1 MKKIFLVIGFLILCS
16 AFAAAQNTLPGDVKS
31 GYLEIGKA
39 KFYYEEK
46 GTGMPMFMVHGGY
59 IDRRMWDEQFNYF
72 SNNYRVIR
80 YDARNHGFTTSDSE
94 SFSNYE
100 DLNNIMEKLNIDKAV
115 VMGLSMGGLISI
127 DFALEHPEKVIAI
140 IPVSTGLSGF
150 NAKDKAWQEFDKNLN
165 DAYDKDGVNGA
176 VECML
181 RAWTDGPLRKPE
193 QVNKSVR
200 EKVGMMLKY
209 TLDKIDF
216 RLVPGRLSPPALDR
230 LSEIKVPV
238 LTIYGDIDMQGI
250 IDISEKIEKEVA
262 GSKRAVIKG
271 AAHMVNMEY
280 PDEFNKTVES
290 FLKEISEK

>member
-1 MKKIFLVIGFLILCS
+1 MKKVFFVIGFLILCG
-16 AFAAAQNTLPGDVKS
+16 AFAAAQNILPEDAKS

-46 GTGMPMFMVHGGY
+46 GTGVPIIMVHGGY
-59 IDRRMWDEQFNYF
+59 IDRRMWDEQFEYLSRNYK
-72 SNNYRVIR
+72 VVR
-80 YDARNHGFTTSDSE
+80 YDVRNHGFTTSDSE

-100 DLNNIMEKLNIDKAV
+100 DLNNIMEKQKIDKAV
-115 VMGLSMGGLISI
+115 IMGLSMGGSITI
-127 DFALEHPEKVIAI
+127 DFALAHPEKVIAI

-150 NAKDKAWQEFDKNLN
+150 KGKDKAWQEFDKNLN

-181 RAWTDGPLRKPE
+181 RAWTDGPLRAPT
-193 QVNKSVR
+193 QVNTQVR

-216 RLVPGRLSPPALDR
+216 RLVPGKLTPPALDR
-230 LSEIKVPV
+230 LSEINVPV
-238 LTIYGDIDMQGI
+238 LTIHGDIDMQGI
-250 IDISEKIEKEVA
+250 IDISEKIGKEVA
-262 GSKRAVIKG
+262 GSKREVIKG

-280 PDEFNKTVES
+280 PDEFNKIVDK
-290 FLKEISEK
+290 FLKELKQ